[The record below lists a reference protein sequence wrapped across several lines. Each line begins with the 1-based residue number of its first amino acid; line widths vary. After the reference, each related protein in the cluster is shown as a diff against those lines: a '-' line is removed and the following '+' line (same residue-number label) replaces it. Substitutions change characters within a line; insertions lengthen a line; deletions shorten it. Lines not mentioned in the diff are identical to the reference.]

1 MKHELKSGDFI
12 QDSQMEKDFEKEE
25 TEGKEITS
33 DLSQG
38 LSYIPRSPRVKYSIM
53 IRNLSIH
60 CRERDLRELFGSFA
74 SPIYQLT
81 IERNASDGRSLL
93 HGFADCNDVEGGNR
107 LIAEFDNRKFMGRRM
122 RLERCEGS
130 QRKIALQEAYASQ
143 FQIHF
148 RYESMSQ
155 SESQSRVTEEMM
167 ERECGRYGEIVDV
180 AIMRHT
186 EYLDGEGRR
195 EIVFQKGYG
204 FIYFLDGVGAAAA
217 RTSMISGGRV
227 RCEMGLSHQMHME
240 DRLHVGGERE
250 ESMMSSSSLS
260 LSSSLST
267 RTPTRTVT
275 PVAVPAPS
283 YYPTNSEFP
292 VIVGNSQRFIASTP
306 FLSPPSPLLQQ
317 WSFPVA
323 SPPLF
328 LPLYPPVPPNI
339 TPSLMMGGAMMYPR
353 WRPLFI
359 SSESQLPENVIS
371 TSMPPYPSMEG
382 LSSTSYRSSNHDYM
396 VRVSVEVSSS
406 SNYHAPVGMDE
417 DRRKGG
423 GRGKGRGR
431 RGRGGQSRRD
441 RNESQ
446 SK

>member
-1 MKHELKSGDFI
+1 
-12 QDSQMEKDFEKEE
+12 
-25 TEGKEITS
+25 
-33 DLSQG
+33 
-38 LSYIPRSPRVKYSIM
+38 M

-81 IERNASDGRSLL
+81 IERNDSDGRSLL

-250 ESMMSSSSLS
+250 ESMMSSSSSSSSLS

-267 RTPTRTVT
+267 RTPSRTVT
-275 PVAVPAPS
+275 PMLVPATVPPFS
-283 YYPTNSEFP
+283 LVDASFP
-292 VIVGNSQRFIASTP
+292 AIPRDSQSWSSFNASTP
-306 FLSPPSPLLQQ
+306 FLHLR
-317 WSFPVA
+317 SFPVA
-323 SPPLF
+323 PPL
-328 LPLYPPVPPNI
+328 LPFYPPLPINVS
-339 TPSLMMGGAMMYPR
+339 SLRMMGDEMIYGLVFVPTECPP
-353 WRPLFI
+353 PL
-359 SSESQLPENVIS
+359 LPVIP
-371 TSMPPYPSMEG
+371 TSMPSYPWMER
-382 LSSTSYRSSNHDYM
+382 LPCRPLPHRPNNHDYE
-396 VRVSVEVSSS
+396 VRVSVSMSPRATPVPVIGMYVIEVL
-406 SNYHAPVGMDE
+406 
-417 DRRKGG
+417 
-423 GRGKGRGR
+423 GK
-431 RGRGGQSRRD
+431 
-441 RNESQ
+441 
-446 SK
+446 